1 MAHTWPPCTWPVGT
15 AVWAARRET
24 RWTACRVGLMLV
36 RMEFCLHA
44 DVESFW
50 DAAGPLYEA
59 DPIRHTVA
67 LTVIGGMRAERR
79 LSLRSTDDAGIAGD
93 GEGSR
98 SSGEPAEDVDGQNDG
113 TNPLL
118 VTIVDKGR
126 TIGAAFCTPPYPI
139 GVSGVPVECVPK
151 LATFLRERGVRLSGV
166 TGPSDVSNAF
176 AHEWGLGT
184 TEVMRM
190 RCYRLDELEPPD
202 VPGSMR
208 LAGVEDIPQLQA
220 FEREFFRETDMPM
233 PGADHR
239 RRILQS
245 MTLGNA
251 HGLWYEGDSVRAMAR
266 ASAQLRGMSRVGLV
280 YTPPEHRRRGY
291 GAAITAAV
299 SRWAL
304 DQGARDVVLFT
315 DLANPTSNSIYQKI
329 GYRPVYDGAEYRFP
343 TTVA

>member
-1 MAHTWPPCTWPVGT
+1 MPWTIVAAVDQLCPAFFPARYPLLPWWSFT
-15 AVWAARRET
+15 AVGRHDGPHMAPLYVARWDRGVGRSAET

-50 DAAGPLYEA
+50 DSAGPLYEA

-98 SSGEPAEDVDGQNDG
+98 SSGEPAGGADGQNDG

-118 VTIVDKGR
+118 VTIVATGR
-126 TIGAAFCTPPYPI
+126 TIGAAFYTPPYPI

-190 RCYRLDELEPPD
+190 RCYRLDDREPPD

-220 FEREFFRETDMPM
+220 FEREFFR
-233 PGADHR
+233 
-239 RRILQS
+239 
-245 MTLGNA
+245 
-251 HGLWYEGDSVRAMAR
+251 
-266 ASAQLRGMSRVGLV
+266 
-280 YTPPEHRRRGY
+280 
-291 GAAITAAV
+291 
-299 SRWAL
+299 
-304 DQGARDVVLFT
+304 
-315 DLANPTSNSIYQKI
+315 
-329 GYRPVYDGAEYRFP
+329 
-343 TTVA
+343 

>member
-1 MAHTWPPCTWPVGT
+1 
-15 AVWAARRET
+15 
-24 RWTACRVGLMLV
+24 
-36 RMEFCLHA
+36 
-44 DVESFW
+44 
-50 DAAGPLYEA
+50 
-59 DPIRHTVA
+59 
-67 LTVIGGMRAERR
+67 
-79 LSLRSTDDAGIAGD
+79 
-93 GEGSR
+93 
-98 SSGEPAEDVDGQNDG
+98 
-113 TNPLL
+113 
-118 VTIVDKGR
+118 
-126 TIGAAFCTPPYPI
+126 
-139 GVSGVPVECVPK
+139 
-151 LATFLRERGVRLSGV
+151 

-184 TEVMRM
+184 TEVVRM
-190 RCYRLDELEPPD
+190 RCYRLDDLEPPD

-315 DLANPTSNSIYQKI
+315 VLANPTSNSIYQKI
-329 GYRPVYDGAEYRFP
+329 GYGPVYDGAEYRFP
-343 TTVA
+343 TTV